1 MYSEL
6 ECGVC
11 YRTYNAGRRCPREL
25 RCKHSFCES
34 CLRALS
40 RPPGPEDE
48 TRLGAD
54 RSIVCPLCRHTTSIP
69 EDGKIRAEL
78 RVDECVLER
87 LLAVGMLDEEED
99 ESEEGEGGDEEPTL
113 PESPAEESES
123 TAVSRGGR
131 FRRSWSKVWKKIS
144 GNGARQRG
152 GEGRFSLTT
161 WFIRRLSG
169 IRLKTNSLRMQF
181 GGGGHIN
188 SRFLLK
194 AITLTELDLRYIL
207 I

>member
-11 YRTYNAGRRCPREL
+11 YRAYNAGRRCPREL

-34 CLRALS
+34 CLRSLS
-40 RPPGPEDE
+40 RPPGPDE
-48 TRLGAD
+48 ARPGAD

-87 LLAVGMLDEEED
+87 LLAVGMLDEDED
-99 ESEEGEGGDEEPTL
+99 ELEEEVVCGDDEEPTL

-123 TAVSRGGR
+123 IAVSRSGR

-152 GEGRFSLTT
+152 GESRFPLTT
-161 WFIRRLSG
+161 WSIRHLS
-169 IRLKTNSLRMQF
+169 
-181 GGGGHIN
+181 
-188 SRFLLK
+188 
-194 AITLTELDLRYIL
+194 
-207 I
+207 